1 MLTYLSTLE
10 DVFGPLRLFNY
21 ITFRALM
28 AGITALFIGYF
39 IAPWIIQRLSNFKQ
53 SVRTKDEVGSDL
65 AEKHANK
72 VNTPTMG
79 GIIILVSD
87 PKVISIAND
96 KFLTACD
103 VVVVEPDPKRYNAF
117 KVSQSN
123 RLTTHPKNIADDDP
137 RYFNLSSV
145 EDGDSYTALKAPA
158 LKRIHREQFD
168 RFIALRNLTQ
178 IIKTTFPSRLID
190 NPDQSLKPG
199 EHSNQEIIAVAVD
212 FEYG

>member
-1 MLTYLSTLE
+1 MTEYTTRYLWG
-10 DVFGPLRLFNY
+10 DVLY
-21 ITFRALM
+21 TSEESAQAAAATFA
-28 AGITALFIGYF
+28 
-39 IAPWIIQRLSNFKQ
+39 
-53 SVRTKDEVGSDL
+53 DEF
-65 AEKHANK
+65 
-72 VNTPTMG
+72 
-79 GIIILVSD
+79 
-87 PKVISIAND
+87 AND

-117 KVSQSN
+117 RVSQSN

-137 RYFNLSSV
+137 RYFNVSSV

-168 RFIALRNLTQ
+168 RFIAFRNLTQ
-178 IIKTTFPSRLID
+178 IVKTTFPTRLID

-199 EHSNQEIIAVAVD
+199 EESNQEIIAVAVT